1 MLTSRHP
8 RGIRRRIPVL
18 ASLALLGSVIW
29 GQSNVGEISGQ
40 VSDATGAAVP
50 GCAVTA
56 THTQTGLK
64 RSVVTQDNGIFVFA
78 ALPEGKYNVV
88 ASKQGFRTSE
98 QSGVVLDAATRRSV
112 DFRMEV
118 GALSESVSVSAAVEQ
133 VQTASGDATRV
144 ISDRQLS
151 QVALNGRNYSQLL
164 RLIPGAVATTLDP
177 FGLALSTTGQRIN
190 GIRSDSIVFNVD
202 GAENMDNG
210 GNSNAAVNPS
220 ADAIAEV
227 KILTSGYSAEF
238 GGRSGALINVVTKS
252 GTQQFHG
259 ALFEFVRND
268 YFDARSFFAQK
279 VDPLRFNDFGYTLGG
294 PVFIPKTWN
303 TDKQKLFF
311 FLSQEWKYSHIGSSR
326 VNLVPTAAER
336 GGDFRASTLA
346 APIDPLNNQPFPDR
360 TIPVSRFS
368 RDGPRLLVPLPP
380 PISAWPGGNYVA
392 I

>member
-1 MLTSRHP
+1 MEKTMLTSLHACLGSRA
-8 RGIRRRIPVL
+8 IPIL
-18 ASLALLGSVIW
+18 ASLALICSMAW

-40 VSDATGAAVP
+40 VSDASGAAVP
-50 GCAVTA
+50 GCTVTA
-56 THTQTGLK
+56 THSQTGFK
-64 RSVVTQDNGIFVFA
+64 RTVLTQESGIYVFA
-78 ALPEGKYNVV
+78 ALPEGRYNVV
-88 ASKQGFRTSE
+88 AEKQGFRASE
-98 QSGVVLDAATRRSV
+98 QTGVVLDAATRRNI

-118 GALSESVSVSAAVEQ
+118 GALTESVSVSAAVEQ
-133 VQTASGDATRV
+133 VQTASGDSTRV

-238 GGRSGALINVVTKS
+238 GGRSGALINVITKS

-259 ALFEFVRND
+259 TLFEFVRND
-268 YFDARSFFAQK
+268 FFDARTFFSRQ

-294 PVFIPKTWN
+294 PVFIPKKWN

-311 FLSQEWKYSHIGSSR
+311 FLSQEWKYSHIGS
-326 VNLVPTAAER
+326 T
-336 GGDFRASTLA
+336 
-346 APIDPLNNQPFPDR
+346 
-360 TIPVSRFS
+360 
-368 RDGPRLLVPLPP
+368 
-380 PISAWPGGNYVA
+380 
-392 I
+392 